1 MLEEY
6 ERNKRKQISNMRAL
20 MDFGMGLIIFLAG
33 LFFFFRSKF
42 GKISLNERFPPDDI
56 DKIFGAFCII
66 YGAWRIY
73 RGFKKN
79 YFR

>member
-6 ERNKRKQISNMRAL
+6 ERNKRKQISNMRSL

-33 LFFFFRSKF
+33 MFFFFRSKF

>member
-6 ERNKRKQISNMRAL
+6 EKKKRGQISTMRSI
-20 MDFGMGLIIFLAG
+20 MDFGMGLIILLAG
-33 LFFFFRSKF
+33 LFFFFRNKF
-42 GKISLNERFPPDDI
+42 GKIALNERFPPDDI

-66 YGAWRIY
+66 YGVWRIY

>member
-6 ERNKRKQISNMRAL
+6 ERKKRKQLSSMRSM
-20 MDFGMGLIIFLAG
+20 MDFAMGIIILSAG
-33 LFFFFRSKF
+33 LFFFFRNRF
-42 GKISLNERFPPDDI
+42 RIELNESFPPNDI
-56 DKIFGAFCII
+56 DKIFGGICII

-79 YFR
+79 YFK